1 MAVTRLSGGLTPANG
16 SDPRTFPAIWN
27 ATADDIEQA
36 ETDIATIEANDW
48 VTTVRID
55 DGAVTAPKLAT
66 TAGAVMVFADATAR
80 DAAIVTPAEG
90 MAAYLSNS
98 NIVSLYDGA
107 AWKNSLRV
115 TGGILQVI
123 EAQATTLV
131 SSSSTSYA
139 DTGITATITPTSA
152 TSKILVTYTVN
163 AVKSATNG
171 GNELR
176 LKLFRGATELTNTL
190 SLGFTGSALALYFT
204 TGNQY
209 LDSPNTTSAT
219 TYKLQFANGV
229 AASQVQVQ
237 PNGATSPSSITL
249 LEVAG

>member
-1 MAVTRLSGGLTPANG
+1 LPRKTFVANEILTA
-16 SDPRTFPAIWN
+16 SDVNEFLM
-27 ATADDIEQA
+27 DQS
-36 ETDIATIEANDW
+36 
-48 VTTVRID
+48 
-55 DGAVTAPKLAT
+55 
-66 TAGAVMVFADATAR
+66 VMVFAGTAAR
-80 DAAIVTPAEG
+80 GSAIPSPSEG
-90 MAAYLSNS
+90 MVTYRSDDD
-98 NIVSLYDGA
+98 VVEVFDGSA
-107 AWKNSLRV
+107 FV
-115 TGGILQVI
+115 GVGGGKILQVI
-123 EAQATTLV
+123 EAQATTGV
-131 SSSSTSYA
+131 TSSSTSYA

-163 AVKSATNG
+163 AVKGSGNS

-190 SLGFTGSALALYFT
+190 SLGFTGSALDLYFT

-229 AASQVQVQ
+229 AASLVQVQ
-237 PNGATSPSSITL
+237 PNGANSPSSITL